1 MANNWLEIK
10 DYEIVKATK
19 VSDPS
24 TLNDVL
30 GNLAA
35 DLVMCLQDN
44 LKQHKISDT
53 GELGRSIRMPIKLF
67 GSVLTATLYLEDY
80 FDYINKGVEGKGGTR
95 KSDADESAFTGPLM
109 APTKKGGA
117 WKVKAQGS
125 PYKFTD
131 KRPPISALRRWSE
144 KRGLPV
150 FAVQERIF
158 RQGLKP
164 KPFYDECINQSF
176 SGTLWDRFKDQI
188 KVTSAKNI
196 TRQLKRT
203 LTSGEKVQGMGP
215 HQK

>member
-1 MANNWLEIK
+1 MADEEKRWLEIQ

-80 FDYINKGVEGKGGTR
+80 FDYVNKGVTGAGGNR
-95 KSDADESAFTGPLM
+95 KTGSQS
-109 APTKKGGA
+109 A